1 MLKTPPK
8 VPVRVARTVPVA
20 FLEHSRFRIIPPEMT
35 INLPGANHR
44 RRMGVNGYFVKF
56 FTSGRRGAFDSS
68 SFSSSSSSSFRKKIE
83 DEEEKD

>member
-1 MLKTPPK
+1 
-8 VPVRVARTVPVA
+8 
-20 FLEHSRFRIIPPEMT
+20 MT